1 MAFIPSANAQN
12 LSRQTAI
19 EPNLILEIDGIP
31 IIFGSQDISKV
42 WKFNDGFEFDTPNL
56 RFDTPFPDPNSR
68 DYINL
73 EKTSKNIS
81 QQVLPDKKGTSSTL
95 SLDIALI
102 DFNGEVTELF
112 KAGNNVED
120 IIGQRASTYIGF
132 KQGAHPTDSIPLL
145 DGYIQMIKPVAGGYI
160 LTVAHSENKKRQNLF
175 EPYTAT
181 LSAIIDDAVTV
192 IPVSSTKQF
201 IEPADALTSYI
212 QIDDEIMEVVSV
224 DSATQFTVVRSRL
237 GTLAASHEGEVD
249 IVSIYELIG
258 DAIDLSL
265 RLYLSGGDE
274 YYQTLSPTS
283 FVQVNSELVDNSIFF
298 QDISLEDDI
307 NVTVGDTINISGSVS
322 NDGMYTILSIV
333 NVSNGSYLTTVESL
347 VFESPTAATIDFKS
361 LYNTLGEGCGLTPFD
376 VDIATHRNEQSENSS
391 SFPIYTAR
399 LKEAI
404 SAKEFVDGEL
414 YYPAGLYSIMRS
426 AKISCAFTK
435 PPLVNEQS
443 ILFNSE
449 NILNIQNINVTR
461 SVNSYCYNEIAWRF
475 DQSVK
480 DDAFK
485 AGVLNV
491 NPGAKERVDKT
502 RHTLKIDSVGLRRNA
517 DTVSLI
523 DRQTNRFYQRY
534 QYGATLY
541 AGIQVHFFDS
551 WNLEVGDVIEFGGED
566 VQIPDTNAGT
576 TYTPRKYLEIIN
588 KQQNIETQVISFD
601 CLETGFDLNARFGVF
616 SPASNITS
624 NSSTT
629 KLELELSY
637 FTGQVVT
644 ERQKWQEFVGERIRV
659 RSEDYSY
666 DEITTILSLAPEN
679 DEVLN
684 IEALPSAPLE
694 GYVIEI
700 PRYDES
706 SADIDAIY
714 KGRYTYANE
723 QKVVASVVD
732 SQVFDLDDASNYK
745 TGMLIQVKAEN
756 YANDTGDAGVEIL
769 TVVGNTITLVEP
781 LDFTP
786 LAGYLV
792 ERLTFGDGNFVYKLI

>member
-1 MAFIPSANAQN
+1 MAFIPSENAQN
-12 LSRQTAI
+12 LSKQTAV
-19 EPNLILEIDGIP
+19 EPNLILEIEGIP

-42 WKFNDGFEFDTPNL
+42 WKLDDGFEFDAPNL
-56 RFDTPFPDPNSR
+56 RFDTPVPDPNSR

-132 KQGAHPTDSIPLL
+132 KQGTHPADSIPLL
-145 DGYIQMIKPVAGGYI
+145 DGYIQMIKPIAGGYI

-181 LSAIIDDAVTV
+181 LSANIDDSTTT
-192 IPVSSTKQF
+192 IPVTSTKQF
-201 IEPADALTSYI
+201 IESSDLLTSYI

-237 GTLAASHEGEVD
+237 NTLATSHETEAD
-249 IVSIYELIG
+249 ISSIYELIG

-265 RLYLSGGDE
+265 RLYMSGGDE
-274 YYQTLSPTS
+274 YYTTLNPTA
-283 FVQVNSELVDNSIFF
+283 FLQVNSEIIANSIFF
-298 QDISLEDDI
+298 QDISLSDDI
-307 NVTVGDTINISGSVS
+307 NVTVGDSINIAGSTS
-322 NDGMYTILSIV
+322 NNGIYNVVDIV
-333 NVSNGSYLTTVESL
+333 NVSNGSYLVVSESL
-347 VFESPTAATIDFKS
+347 TLESPTSATIDFKS

-414 YYPAGLYSIMRS
+414 YYPSGLYSIMRS
-426 AKISCAFTK
+426 AKISCAFTR
-435 PPLVNEQS
+435 PPLVNEQAV
-443 ILFNSE
+443 LFNTE

-502 RHTLKIDSVGLRRNA
+502 RHTLKIDSVGLRRTA
-517 DTVSLI
+517 DTTSLI

-541 AGIQVHFFDS
+541 AGIQVHFYDA

-588 KQQNIETQVISFD
+588 KKQNIETQVISFD

-616 SPASNITS
+616 SPASNITA
-624 NSSTT
+624 NSTAT
-629 KLELELSY
+629 RLELSLSY
-637 FTGQVVT
+637 FTGQVVR
-644 ERQKWQEFVGERIRV
+644 ERQKWQQFVGERIRV
-659 RSEDYSY
+659 RSEDYSF
-666 DEITTILSLAPEN
+666 DEITTILSLAAEN

-694 GYVIEI
+694 GYIVEI
-700 PRYDES
+700 PKYDES
-706 SADIDAIY
+706 SAEIDKIY
-714 KGRYTYANE
+714 KGRYTYASE
-723 QKVVASVVD
+723 QKTVGAVTDA
-732 SQVFDLDDASNYK
+732 QIFELDDASNFQA
-745 TGMLIQVKAEN
+745 GMLIQVRAED
-756 YANDTGDAGVEIL
+756 YTNDSGDNGVEIL
-769 TVVGNTITLVEP
+769 TVVANTITLVEP
-781 LDFTP
+781 LDFIP
-786 LAGYLV
+786 LVGYVV
-792 ERLTFGDGNFVYKLI
+792 ERLTFKDDNFTYRLI